1 VTARELVPAVGG
13 DHAVPAPD
21 PIARA
26 YVLLALRLDQHSPGL
41 VDAYFGPRDLKAQVD
56 METLASPSR
65 LAAEASALQ
74 ARVSCDV
81 DEPDRRRWLLR
92 QLVALETHASRLT
105 GAAIPYVVEVTRY
118 LDAAPQRMAAA
129 TSAEVRRDLENL
141 LPGPGSLAE
150 RLAGWDARFVVP
162 PDRVRGVVDVL
173 VPAIREASM
182 ARFPAPEGESI
193 RVNLVTGH
201 PWSGYNWYDGGLR
214 SRVDLNLDL
223 PIRPA
228 ALVDVL
234 AHETYPGHH
243 LEHAWKERHL
253 VHDLGRVEAT
263 VLLLNAP
270 ECYVSEGLADLGAS
284 FTLDAGARAGVL
296 RAACRAAGLPASDDD
311 VTRQVAIQSNLRRL
325 RGADGTAALMLHADG
340 RPRDE
345 VEAFLQEEALM
356 SPERA
361 AKRLEFITH
370 PLSRAYVFCYA
381 GGEALLR
388 DWCRSA
394 GASEADRAGDGHP
407 AGGATPSNVGVA
419 AAAAMSGEPA
429 RARFLRL
436 LTEQLT
442 PSGIAAE
449 LAGVPAA

>member
-1 VTARELVPAVGG
+1 MTARDLVPAVGG
-13 DHAVPAPD
+13 DHTVPVPD

-26 YVLLALRLDQHSPGL
+26 YVLLALRLDQHMPGL

-56 METLASPSR
+56 MENPASPSR
-65 LAAEASALQ
+65 LAAEASALR
-74 ARVSCDV
+74 ARVASDV
-81 DEPDRRRWLLR
+81 GELDRRRWLQC

-105 GAAIPYVVEVTRY
+105 GATIPYVEEVTRY
-118 LDAAPQRMAAA
+118 LDAAPEPMAAD
-129 TSAEVRRDLENL
+129 TGVEVRRDLEGL
-141 LPGPGSLAE
+141 LPGLGNLAE
-150 RLAGWDARFVVP
+150 RLAGWDARFVVR

-173 VPAIREASM
+173 LPGIREASM

-201 PWSGYNWYDGGLR
+201 PWSGYNWYDGRFR

-228 ALVDVL
+228 ALIEVL

-253 VHDLGRVEAT
+253 VQDLGRVEAT

-270 ECYVSEGLADLGAS
+270 ECYVSEGLAELGAS
-284 FTLDAGARAGVL
+284 FTLDTGTRAGLL
-296 RAACRAAGLPASDDD
+296 REACRAAGLPASDEE
-311 VTRQVAIQSNLRRL
+311 VTRQLAIRLSLRRL
-325 RGADGTAALMLHADG
+325 RGADGTAALMLHAEG

-345 VEAFLQEEALM
+345 VQEFLREEALL
-356 SPERA
+356 SPEHA

-388 DWCRSA
+388 DWCFLA
-394 GASEADRAGDGHP
+394 GAGD
-407 AGGATPSNVGVA
+407 A
-419 AAAAMSGEPA
+419 EPA
-429 RARFLRL
+429 RARFRRL

-449 LAGVPAA
+449 LAGAPAQRDATYAAPATSTTSSTSNGPTIPPK